1 MAICRYIY
9 KEENA
14 LRKKRLG
21 SILISAALI
30 VILAVFLINLKEGS
44 SRAPADA
51 VALSEIMISN
61 KGSVPDNLG
70 GYPDYIELH
79 NGSSER
85 ADISG
90 YGLSDSLLEG
100 AKYVFP
106 AGTVLEPG
114 AYVVVWCG
122 GEAEDDM
129 HAPFKLSAGE
139 EAVLFDA
146 SGRPLDTA
154 VLNSVDSGMVLRRE
168 GEVWTQAK
176 PCPGYPKTEE
186 GMAEYEASLKETE
199 DMGLY
204 INEFMASNAT
214 TICDSFGSYSD
225 WIELYNST
233 DTDMDI
239 SGFGISDNLSQPMK
253 YRFPDGTTIAAKGYL
268 VVFCSGNEGMQN
280 GELHAPFGLRSY
292 GEDVVI
298 ANRAGRIIDSYSF
311 KNQETDVSMARV
323 PDGAGEFQSNS
334 QPSPGYPNTGA
345 GYSAFDAANRLPLGG
360 VYISEFGGS
369 TGSVASDW
377 VEIYNSTGSAV
388 SLGGYGLS
396 NNPKNPAKWVFP
408 DISIE
413 PGEYLLLY
421 ATGSADKAQ
430 KKNLKL
436 NFCISSTG
444 ETLFFFDPN
453 GKLIDKLSAGRM
465 KSGQSYGRDG
475 SDNRY
480 YYADPTP
487 GAQNGK
493 GYEGIT
499 QLPAFSV
506 TPGIY
511 DNAVTVAIT
520 AGEGET
526 IRYTTDC
533 TTPNASSEVYSG
545 ELSISKNSVIRAAAF
560 RDGYLSGDVATAT
573 YLFRSDG
580 VNHALPVVTLVTD
593 PDNLWNSKTGIYAT
607 GDQFDP
613 DAASYAD
620 TLQSATY
627 YQAKFA
633 TEEQVDTIW
642 EKPAAFSLFDDNG
655 KQVFTQ
661 NVGIRI
667 AGSFGR
673 GRAQKGFNVIAR
685 KEYGKGSMEYPFF
698 ENRPYTEYK
707 AVVLRAGA
715 QDQNRS
721 KIRDE
726 LASGLLEGTDINI
739 LYQAYRPTVLYLN
752 GEYWGVY
759 FMKEKRNRFFVAQH
773 ENTENNV
780 DLAIGK
786 GFKQRSY
793 GDNSDWVSLYEYATS
808 HDLSSAEAY
817 AYVSERMDVDSFRD
831 YMIAEIYNGNTD
843 TYNFQYYRLKG
854 GKWKFIFY
862 DFCWGFQSPGHE
874 TLAFRMGKTPADVC
888 SAKLFAAMLQNKG
901 WRDSFCRRFGELLN
915 TAFAPERVSALI
927 EELYGYV
934 EPEIKREREKFNKD
948 TFMGVKQPNTNLG
961 TYEGFQSEISKL
973 KDFAQRRPEELKRQL
988 QSNLGLSDS
997 YMKEVFG

>member
-79 NGSSER
+79 NGSTER

-122 GEAEDDM
+122 GEAEDGM

-311 KNQETDVSMARV
+311 KNQETDVSMARI

-377 VEIYNSTGSAV
+377 VELHNSTGSAV
-388 SLGGYGLS
+388 SLAGYGLS

-475 SDNRY
+475 SDNRF
-480 YYADPTP
+480 YYAEPTP

-506 TPGIY
+506 IPGIY

-808 HDLSSAEAY
+808 HDLSASDAY
-817 AYVSERMDVDSFRD
+817 NYVAERMDVDSFRD

-874 TLAFRMGKTPADVC
+874 TLAFRMGKTPSDVC

-915 TAFAPERVSALI
+915 TAFAPGRVSALI

>member
-1 MAICRYIY
+1 M
-9 KEENA
+9 
-14 LRKKRLG
+14 RKRRLG

-79 NGSSER
+79 NGSTEK

-106 AGTVLEPG
+106 AGTVLEPD

-122 GEAEDDM
+122 GEAEDGM

-186 GMAEYEASLKETE
+186 GMAEYEKSLKETE
-199 DMGLY
+199 DIGLY

-214 TICDSFGSYSD
+214 TLCDSFGSYSD

-311 KNQETDVSMARV
+311 KNQETDVSMARI

-444 ETLFFFDPN
+444 EALFFFDPN

-465 KSGQSYGRDG
+465 RSGQSYGRDG
-475 SDNRY
+475 SDNRF
-480 YYADPTP
+480 YYAEPTP

-759 FMKEKRNRFFVAQH
+759 FLKEKRNRFFVAQH

-793 GDNSDWVSLYEYATS
+793 GDNSDWVSLYEYATT

-874 TLAFRMGKTPADVC
+874 TLAFRMGKTPSDVC

-901 WRDSFCRRFGELLN
+901 WRDSFCRRFGELLD

-948 TFMGVKQPNTNLG
+948 TFMGVRQPRTNLG
-961 TYEGFQSEISKL
+961 SYEGFQSEISKL

>member
-1 MAICRYIY
+1 M
-9 KEENA
+9 
-14 LRKKRLG
+14 RKRRLG

-79 NGSSER
+79 NGSTEK

-122 GEAEDDM
+122 GEAEDGM

-199 DMGLY
+199 DIGLY

-214 TICDSFGSYSD
+214 TLCDSFGSYSD

-311 KNQETDVSMARV
+311 KNQETDVSMARI

-377 VEIYNSTGSAV
+377 VELHNSTGSAV
-388 SLGGYGLS
+388 NLGGYGLS

-444 ETLFFFDPN
+444 EALFFFDPN

-475 SDNRY
+475 SDNRF
-480 YYADPTP
+480 YYAEPTP

-620 TLQSATY
+620 TLKSATY

-874 TLAFRMGKTPADVC
+874 TLAFRMGKTPSDVC

-927 EELYGYV
+927 EELYSYV

-973 KDFAQRRPEELKRQL
+973 KDFAQKRPEELKRQL

>member
-1 MAICRYIY
+1 M
-9 KEENA
+9 
-14 LRKKRLG
+14 RKRRLG

-79 NGSSER
+79 NGSTEK

-122 GEAEDDM
+122 GEAEDGM

-199 DMGLY
+199 DIGLY

-311 KNQETDVSMARV
+311 KNQETDVSMARM
-323 PDGAGEFQSNS
+323 PDGAGELQSNS

-345 GYSAFDAANRLPLGG
+345 GYSAFDAANRLPLNG

-369 TGSVASDW
+369 TGSVATDW
-377 VEIYNSTGSAV
+377 VELHNSTGSAV
-388 SLGGYGLS
+388 NLAGYGLS

-444 ETLFFFDPN
+444 ETLFFFDPG

-465 KSGQSYGRDG
+465 RSGQSYGRDG

-620 TLQSATY
+620 TLKSATY

-786 GFKQRSY
+786 GFKQRTY

-927 EELYGYV
+927 DELYGYV

-973 KDFAQRRPEELKRQL
+973 KDFAQKRPEEIKRQL

>member
-1 MAICRYIY
+1 M
-9 KEENA
+9 
-14 LRKKRLG
+14 RKKRLG

-79 NGSSER
+79 NGSTEK

-186 GMAEYEASLKETE
+186 GMAEYEKSLKETE
-199 DMGLY
+199 DIGLY

-311 KNQETDVSMARV
+311 KNQETDVSMARI

-377 VEIYNSTGSAV
+377 VELHNSTGSAV
-388 SLGGYGLS
+388 SLAGYGIS

-444 ETLFFFDPN
+444 EALFFFDPN

-465 KSGQSYGRDG
+465 RSGQSYGRDG
-475 SDNRY
+475 SDNRF
-480 YYADPTP
+480 YYAEPTP

-874 TLAFRMGKTPADVC
+874 TLAFRMGKTPSDVC

>member
-1 MAICRYIY
+1 M
-9 KEENA
+9 
-14 LRKKRLG
+14 RKKRLG

-79 NGSSER
+79 NGSTEK

-114 AYVVVWCG
+114 AYVVVWCSG
-122 GEAEDDM
+122 DAEDGM

-186 GMAEYEASLKETE
+186 GMAEYEKSLKETE
-199 DMGLY
+199 DIGLY

-253 YRFPDGTTIAAKGYL
+253 YRFPDGSTIAAKGYL

-311 KNQETDVSMARV
+311 KNQETDVSVARI

-377 VEIYNSTGSAV
+377 VELHNSTGSAV
-388 SLGGYGLS
+388 SLAGYGLS

-444 ETLFFFDPN
+444 EALFFFDPN

-475 SDNRY
+475 SDNRF
-480 YYADPTP
+480 YYAEPTP

-655 KQVFTQ
+655 RQVFTQ

-874 TLAFRMGKTPADVC
+874 TLAFRMGKTPSDVC

-973 KDFAQRRPEELKRQL
+973 RDFAQRRPEELKRQL

>member
-1 MAICRYIY
+1 M
-9 KEENA
+9 
-14 LRKKRLG
+14 RKKRLG

-44 SRAPADA
+44 SKAPADA

-79 NGSSER
+79 NGSTEK

-106 AGTVLEPG
+106 AGTVMEPD

-122 GEAEDDM
+122 GEAEDGM

-176 PCPGYPKTEE
+176 PCPGYPKTEA

-199 DMGLY
+199 DIGLY

-311 KNQETDVSMARV
+311 KNQETGVSVARI
-323 PDGAGEFQSNS
+323 PDGAGELQPNS

-377 VEIYNSTGSAV
+377 VELHNSTGSAV
-388 SLGGYGLS
+388 SLAGYGIS

-436 NFCISSTG
+436 NFNISSTG
-444 ETLFFFDPN
+444 EALFFFDPN

-475 SDNRY
+475 SDNRF
-480 YYADPTP
+480 YYAEPTP

-580 VNHALPVVTLVTD
+580 VNHALPVVTLVTA

-620 TLQSATY
+620 TLKSATY

-655 KQVFTQ
+655 RQVFTQ

-698 ENRPYTEYK
+698 QNRPYTEYK

-808 HDLSSAEAY
+808 HDLSSADAY
-817 AYVSERMDVDSFRD
+817 NYVAERMDVDSFRD

>member
-1 MAICRYIY
+1 M
-9 KEENA
+9 
-14 LRKKRLG
+14 RKRRLG

-30 VILAVFLINLKEGS
+30 VILAVFLINLKKGS

-79 NGSSER
+79 NGSTEK

-106 AGTVLEPG
+106 AGTVLEPD

-122 GEAEDDM
+122 GEAEDGM

-186 GMAEYEASLKETE
+186 GMAEYEKSLKETE
-199 DMGLY
+199 DIGLY

-311 KNQETDVSMARV
+311 KNQETDVSVARI
-323 PDGAGEFQSNS
+323 PDGTGEFQSNS

-377 VEIYNSTGSAV
+377 VELHNSTGSAV
-388 SLGGYGLS
+388 SLAGYGIS

-436 NFCISSTG
+436 NFNISSTG

-465 KSGQSYGRDG
+465 RSGQSYGRDG
-475 SDNRY
+475 SDNRF
-480 YYADPTP
+480 YYAEPTP

-698 ENRPYTEYK
+698 ENRPYKEYK

-874 TLAFRMGKTPADVC
+874 TLAFRMGKTPSDVC

-927 EELYGYV
+927 DELYGYV

>member
-1 MAICRYIY
+1 M
-9 KEENA
+9 
-14 LRKKRLG
+14 RKRRLG

-79 NGSSER
+79 NGSTER

-122 GEAEDDM
+122 GEAEDGM

-186 GMAEYEASLKETE
+186 GMAEYEKSLKETE
-199 DMGLY
+199 DIGLY

-214 TICDSFGSYSD
+214 TLCDSFGSYSD

-253 YRFPDGTTIAAKGYL
+253 YRFPDGSTIAAKGYL

-298 ANRAGRIIDSYSF
+298 ANKAGRIIDSYSF
-311 KNQETDVSMARV
+311 KNQETDVSVARI

-388 SLGGYGLS
+388 SLAGYGIS

-444 ETLFFFDPN
+444 EALFFFDPN

-465 KSGQSYGRDG
+465 RSGQSYGRDG
-475 SDNRY
+475 SDNRF
-480 YYADPTP
+480 YYAEPTP

-698 ENRPYTEYK
+698 ENRPYKEYK

-874 TLAFRMGKTPADVC
+874 TLAFRMGKTPSDVC

-901 WRDSFCRRFGELLN
+901 WRDSFCRRFAELLN

-973 KDFAQRRPEELKRQL
+973 KDFAQKRPEEIKRQL

>member
-1 MAICRYIY
+1 M
-9 KEENA
+9 
-14 LRKKRLG
+14 KKRRLG

-79 NGSSER
+79 NGSTER

-122 GEAEDDM
+122 GEAEDGM

-311 KNQETDVSMARV
+311 KNQETDVSVARI

-377 VEIYNSTGSAV
+377 VELHNSTGSAV
-388 SLGGYGLS
+388 SLAGYGLS

-444 ETLFFFDPN
+444 EALFFFDPN

-465 KSGQSYGRDG
+465 RSGQSYGRDG
-475 SDNRY
+475 SDNRF
-480 YYADPTP
+480 YYAEPTP

-580 VNHALPVVTLVTD
+580 VNHALPVVILVTD

-620 TLQSATY
+620 TLKSATY

-698 ENRPYTEYK
+698 ENRPYKEYK

-786 GFKQRSY
+786 GFKQRTY
-793 GDNSDWVSLYEYATS
+793 GDNSDWVSLYKYATS

-874 TLAFRMGKTPADVC
+874 TLAFRMGKTPSDVC

>member
-1 MAICRYIY
+1 M
-9 KEENA
+9 
-14 LRKKRLG
+14 RKKRLG

-79 NGSSER
+79 NGSSEK

-139 EAVLFDA
+139 EAVLFDP

-154 VLNSVDSGMVLRRE
+154 VLSAVDSGMVLRRE
-168 GEVWTQAK
+168 GDTWIQAK
-176 PCPGYPKTEE
+176 PCPGYPKTEA

-311 KNQETDVSMARV
+311 KNQETDVSMARI

-377 VEIYNSTGSAV
+377 VELHNSTGSAV
-388 SLGGYGLS
+388 SLAGYGLS

-436 NFCISSTG
+436 NFNISSTG
-444 ETLFFFDPN
+444 EALFFFDPN

-465 KSGQSYGRDG
+465 RSGQSYGRDG
-475 SDNRY
+475 SDNRF
-480 YYADPTP
+480 YYAEPTP

-533 TTPNASSEVYSG
+533 TTPNASSQVYSG

-580 VNHALPVVTLVTD
+580 VNHALPVVTLVTA

-793 GDNSDWVSLYEYATS
+793 GDNSDWVSLYEYATT

-817 AYVSERMDVDSFRD
+817 NYVAERMDVDSFRD

-874 TLAFRMGKTPADVC
+874 TLAFRMGKTPSDVC

-915 TAFAPERVSALI
+915 TAFAPERVTALI

-934 EPEIKREREKFNKD
+934 EPEIKREREKFNKE
-948 TFMGVKQPNTNLG
+948 TFMGVKQPATNLG
-961 TYEGFQSEISKL
+961 SYEGFQSEISKL
-973 KDFAQRRPEELKRQL
+973 KDFAQKRPEEIKRQL
-988 QSNLGLSDS
+988 KSVLGLSDS

>member
-1 MAICRYIY
+1 M
-9 KEENA
+9 
-14 LRKKRLG
+14 RKKRLG

-79 NGSSER
+79 NGSSEK

-106 AGTVLEPG
+106 AGMVLEPD

-122 GEAEDDM
+122 GEAEDGM

-176 PCPGYPKTEE
+176 PCPGYPKTEA

-199 DMGLY
+199 DIGLY

-311 KNQETDVSMARV
+311 KNQETDVSMARIS
-323 PDGAGEFQSNS
+323 DGAGEFQSNS

-369 TGSVASDW
+369 TDSVASDW

-388 SLGGYGLS
+388 SLAGYGLS

-436 NFCISSTG
+436 NFNISSTG
-444 ETLFFFDPN
+444 EALFFFDPN

-475 SDNRY
+475 SDNRF
-480 YYADPTP
+480 YYAEPTP

-620 TLQSATY
+620 TLKSATY

-817 AYVSERMDVDSFRD
+817 NYVAERMDVDSFRD

-973 KDFAQRRPEELKRQL
+973 KDFAQKRPEELKRQL

>member
-1 MAICRYIY
+1 M
-9 KEENA
+9 
-14 LRKKRLG
+14 RKRRLG

-79 NGSSER
+79 NGSSEK

-106 AGTVLEPG
+106 AGTVLEPD

-122 GEAEDDM
+122 GEAEDGM

-176 PCPGYPKTEE
+176 PCPGYPKTEA

-199 DMGLY
+199 DIGLY

-311 KNQETDVSMARV
+311 KNQETDVSVARI
-323 PDGAGEFQSNS
+323 PDGAGELQSNS

-377 VEIYNSTGSAV
+377 VELHNSTGSAV
-388 SLGGYGLS
+388 SLAGYGIS

-436 NFCISSTG
+436 NFNISSTG
-444 ETLFFFDPN
+444 EALFFFDPN

-465 KSGQSYGRDG
+465 RSGQSYGRDG

-511 DNAVTVAIT
+511 DNAVTVTIT

-545 ELSISKNSVIRAAAF
+545 ELSISKNSVIRAAAYK
-560 RDGYLSGDVATAT
+560 DGYLSGDTATAT
-573 YLFRSDG
+573 YLFKGDG
-580 VNHALPVVTLVTD
+580 VDHALPVVTLVTD

-620 TLQSATY
+620 TLKSATY

-698 ENRPYTEYK
+698 DNRPYTEYK

-786 GFKQRSY
+786 GFKQRTY

-808 HDLSSAEAY
+808 HDLSASDAY
-817 AYVSERMDVDSFRD
+817 NYVAERMDVDSFRD

-874 TLAFRMGKTPADVC
+874 TLAFRMGKTPSDVC

-901 WRDSFCRRFGELLN
+901 WRDSFCRRFVELLN

>member
-1 MAICRYIY
+1 M
-9 KEENA
+9 
-14 LRKKRLG
+14 RKKRLG

-79 NGSSER
+79 NGSTEK

-186 GMAEYEASLKETE
+186 GMAEYEKSLKETE
-199 DMGLY
+199 DIGLY

-311 KNQETDVSMARV
+311 KNQETDVSMARI

-377 VEIYNSTGSAV
+377 VELHNSTGSAV
-388 SLGGYGLS
+388 SLAGYGLS

-444 ETLFFFDPN
+444 EALFFFDPN

-465 KSGQSYGRDG
+465 RSGQSYGRDG
-475 SDNRY
+475 SDNRF
-480 YYADPTP
+480 YYAEPTP

-698 ENRPYTEYK
+698 QNRPYTEYK

-874 TLAFRMGKTPADVC
+874 TLAFRMGKTPSDVC

>member
-1 MAICRYIY
+1 M
-9 KEENA
+9 
-14 LRKKRLG
+14 RKRRLG

-79 NGSSER
+79 NGSSEK

-106 AGTVLEPG
+106 AGTVLEPD

-122 GEAEDDM
+122 GEAEDGM

-311 KNQETDVSMARV
+311 KNQETDVSMARI

-377 VEIYNSTGSAV
+377 VELHNSTGSAV
-388 SLGGYGLS
+388 SLAGYGLS

-444 ETLFFFDPN
+444 EALFFFDPN

-475 SDNRY
+475 SDNRF
-480 YYADPTP
+480 YYAEPTP

-506 TPGIY
+506 IPGIY

-808 HDLSSAEAY
+808 HDLSASDAY
-817 AYVSERMDVDSFRD
+817 NYVAERMDVDSFRD

-915 TAFAPERVSALI
+915 TAFAPGRVSALI

>member
-1 MAICRYIY
+1 M
-9 KEENA
+9 
-14 LRKKRLG
+14 RKRRLG

-79 NGSSER
+79 NGSTEK

-122 GEAEDDM
+122 GEAEDGM

-176 PCPGYPKTEE
+176 PCPGYPKTEA

-199 DMGLY
+199 DIGLY

-311 KNQETDVSMARV
+311 KNQETDVSMARI
-323 PDGAGEFQSNS
+323 PDGAGELQSNS

-388 SLGGYGLS
+388 SLAGYGLS

-444 ETLFFFDPN
+444 EALFFFDPN

-465 KSGQSYGRDG
+465 RSGQSYGRDG
-475 SDNRY
+475 SDNRF
-480 YYADPTP
+480 YYAEPTP

-607 GDQFDP
+607 GDKFDP

-698 ENRPYTEYK
+698 QNRPYTEYK

-874 TLAFRMGKTPADVC
+874 TLAFRMGKTPSDVC

-901 WRDSFCRRFGELLN
+901 WRDSFCRRFAELLN

-973 KDFAQRRPEELKRQL
+973 KDFAQKRPEELKRQL

>member
-79 NGSSER
+79 NGSTER

-122 GEAEDDM
+122 GEAEDGM

-311 KNQETDVSMARV
+311 KNQETDVSMARI
-323 PDGAGEFQSNS
+323 PDGTGEFQSNS

-369 TGSVASDW
+369 TGSVATDW
-377 VEIYNSTGSAV
+377 VELHNSTGSAV
-388 SLGGYGLS
+388 SLAGYGLS

-436 NFCISSTG
+436 NFNISSTG
-444 ETLFFFDPN
+444 EALFFFDPN

-475 SDNRY
+475 SDNRF
-480 YYADPTP
+480 YYAEPTP

-620 TLQSATY
+620 TLKSATY

-655 KQVFTQ
+655 RQVFTQ

-786 GFKQRSY
+786 GFKQRTY

-874 TLAFRMGKTPADVC
+874 TLAFRMGKTPSDVC

-948 TFMGVKQPNTNLG
+948 TFMGVRQPRTNLG
-961 TYEGFQSEISKL
+961 SYEGFQSEISKL
-973 KDFAQRRPEELKRQL
+973 KDFAQKRPEEIKRQL
-988 QSNLGLSDS
+988 KSVLGLSDS

>member
-1 MAICRYIY
+1 M
-9 KEENA
+9 
-14 LRKKRLG
+14 RKKRLG

-139 EAVLFDA
+139 EAVLFDP

-154 VLNSVDSGMVLRRE
+154 VLSAVDSGMVLRRE
-168 GEVWTQAK
+168 GDTWIQAK

-186 GMAEYEASLKETE
+186 GMAEYEKSLKETE

-253 YRFPDGTTIAAKGYL
+253 YRFPDGTKIAAKGYL
-268 VVFCSGNEGMQN
+268 VVFCSGNEGIQN

-311 KNQETDVSMARV
+311 KNQETDVSMARI
-323 PDGAGEFQSNS
+323 PDGAGEIQSNS

-377 VEIYNSTGSAV
+377 VELHNSTGSAV
-388 SLGGYGLS
+388 SLAGYGLS

-436 NFCISSTG
+436 NFNISSTG

-465 KSGQSYGRDG
+465 RSGQSYGRDG
-475 SDNRY
+475 SDNRF
-480 YYADPTP
+480 YYAEPTP

-511 DNAVTVAIT
+511 DDTVTVAIT

-573 YLFRSDG
+573 YLFKSDG

-607 GDQFDP
+607 GDKFDP

-655 KQVFTQ
+655 KQAFTQ

-698 ENRPYTEYK
+698 DNRPYTEYK

-874 TLAFRMGKTPADVC
+874 TLAFRMGKTPSDVC
-888 SAKLFAAMLQNKG
+888 SAKLFAAMLQNRG
-901 WRDSFCRRFGELLN
+901 WRDSFCRRFAELLN
-915 TAFAPERVSALI
+915 TAFAPERVTALI

-934 EPEIKREREKFNKD
+934 EPEIKREREKFNKE
-948 TFMGVKQPNTNLG
+948 TFMGVKQPATNLG
-961 TYEGFQSEISKL
+961 SYEGFQSEISKL
-973 KDFAQRRPEELKRQL
+973 KDFAQKRPEEIKRQL

>member
-1 MAICRYIY
+1 M
-9 KEENA
+9 
-14 LRKKRLG
+14 RKKRLG

-79 NGSSER
+79 NGSSEK

-122 GEAEDDM
+122 GEAEDGM

-311 KNQETDVSMARV
+311 KNQETDVSMARI

-369 TGSVASDW
+369 TGSVATDW
-377 VEIYNSTGSAV
+377 VELHNSTGSAV
-388 SLGGYGLS
+388 SLAGYGLS

-444 ETLFFFDPN
+444 EALFFFDPN

-465 KSGQSYGRDG
+465 RSGQSYGRDG
-475 SDNRY
+475 SDNRF
-480 YYADPTP
+480 YYAEPTP

-533 TTPNASSEVYSG
+533 TTPNASSQVYSG

-620 TLQSATY
+620 TLKSATY

-808 HDLSSAEAY
+808 HDLSASDAY
-817 AYVSERMDVDSFRD
+817 NYVAERMDVDSFMD

-874 TLAFRMGKTPADVC
+874 TLAFRMGKTPSDVC

-901 WRDSFCRRFGELLN
+901 WRDRFCRRFGELLN

-927 EELYGYV
+927 DELYGYV

-973 KDFAQRRPEELKRQL
+973 KDFAQKRPEEIKRQL

>member
-1 MAICRYIY
+1 M
-9 KEENA
+9 
-14 LRKKRLG
+14 RKKRLG
-21 SILISAALI
+21 SILISAALM

-79 NGSSER
+79 NGSSEK

-176 PCPGYPKTEE
+176 PCPGYPKTEA

-311 KNQETDVSMARV
+311 KNQETDVSMARI

-369 TGSVASDW
+369 TGSVATDW
-377 VEIYNSTGSAV
+377 VELHNSTGSAV
-388 SLGGYGLS
+388 SLAGYGLS

-436 NFCISSTG
+436 NFNISSTG

-465 KSGQSYGRDG
+465 RSGQSYGRDG
-475 SDNRY
+475 SDNRF
-480 YYADPTP
+480 YYAEPTP

-545 ELSISKNSVIRAAAF
+545 ELSISKNTVIRAAAF

-620 TLQSATY
+620 TLKSATY

-655 KQVFTQ
+655 RQVFTQ

-780 DLAIGK
+780 NLAIGK
-786 GFKQRSY
+786 GFKQRTY
-793 GDNSDWVSLYEYATS
+793 GDNSDWVSLYEYATT

-862 DFCWGFQSPGHE
+862 DFCWGFQNPGHE
-874 TLAFRMGKTPADVC
+874 TLAFRMGKTPSDVC

-915 TAFAPERVSALI
+915 TAFAPERVTALI

>member
-1 MAICRYIY
+1 M
-9 KEENA
+9 
-14 LRKKRLG
+14 RKKRLG
-21 SILISAALI
+21 SILISAALM

-122 GEAEDDM
+122 GEAEDGM

-176 PCPGYPKTEE
+176 PCPGYPKTEA

-199 DMGLY
+199 DIGLY

-311 KNQETDVSMARV
+311 KNQETDVSMARI
-323 PDGAGEFQSNS
+323 PDGAGELQSNS

-388 SLGGYGLS
+388 SLAGYGLS

-444 ETLFFFDPN
+444 EALFFFDPN

-465 KSGQSYGRDG
+465 RSGQSYGRDG
-475 SDNRY
+475 SDNRF
-480 YYADPTP
+480 YYAEPTP

-620 TLQSATY
+620 TLKSATY

-759 FMKEKRNRFFVAQH
+759 FMKEKRNRFFMAQH

-808 HDLSSAEAY
+808 HDLSSADAY
-817 AYVSERMDVDSFRD
+817 NYVAERMDVDSFRD

-862 DFCWGFQSPGHE
+862 DFCWGFQNPGHE
-874 TLAFRMGKTPADVC
+874 TLAFRMGKTPSDVC

-915 TAFAPERVSALI
+915 TAFAPERVTALI

-973 KDFAQRRPEELKRQL
+973 KEFAQKRPEEIKRQL

>member
-1 MAICRYIY
+1 M
-9 KEENA
+9 
-14 LRKKRLG
+14 RKKRLG

-79 NGSSER
+79 NGSTEK

-122 GEAEDDM
+122 GDAEDGM

-311 KNQETDVSMARV
+311 KNQETDVSMARI

-369 TGSVASDW
+369 TGSVATDW
-377 VEIYNSTGSAV
+377 VELHNSTGSAV
-388 SLGGYGLS
+388 SLAGYGLS

-444 ETLFFFDPN
+444 EALFFFDPN

-465 KSGQSYGRDG
+465 RSGQSYGRDG

-620 TLQSATY
+620 TLKSATY

-786 GFKQRSY
+786 GFKQRTY

-808 HDLSSAEAY
+808 HDLSSADAY
-817 AYVSERMDVDSFRD
+817 NYVAERMDVDSFRD

-927 EELYGYV
+927 DELYGYV

-973 KDFAQRRPEELKRQL
+973 KDFAQKRPEEIKRQL

>member
-1 MAICRYIY
+1 M
-9 KEENA
+9 
-14 LRKKRLG
+14 RKRRLG

-106 AGTVLEPG
+106 AGTVMEPD

-122 GEAEDDM
+122 GEAEDGM

-176 PCPGYPKTEE
+176 PCPGYPKTEA
-186 GMAEYEASLKETE
+186 GMAEYEKSLKETE

-311 KNQETDVSMARV
+311 KNQETDVSMARI
-323 PDGAGEFQSNS
+323 PDGAGELQSNS

-388 SLGGYGLS
+388 NLGGYGLS

-444 ETLFFFDPN
+444 EALFFFDPN

-465 KSGQSYGRDG
+465 RSGQSYGRDG
-475 SDNRY
+475 SDNRF
-480 YYADPTP
+480 YYAEPTP

-533 TTPNASSEVYSG
+533 TTPNASSQVYSG
-545 ELSISKNSVIRAAAF
+545 ELSISKNTVIRAAAF

-620 TLQSATY
+620 TLKSATY

-874 TLAFRMGKTPADVC
+874 TLAFRMGKTPSDVC

-973 KDFAQRRPEELKRQL
+973 KDFAQKRPEELKRQL

>member
-1 MAICRYIY
+1 M
-9 KEENA
+9 
-14 LRKKRLG
+14 RKRRLG

-122 GEAEDDM
+122 GEAGDGM

-199 DMGLY
+199 DIGLY

-311 KNQETDVSMARV
+311 KNQETDVSMARI

-369 TGSVASDW
+369 TDSVASDW

-388 SLGGYGLS
+388 SLAGYGLS

-436 NFCISSTG
+436 NFNISSTG
-444 ETLFFFDPN
+444 EALFFFDPN

-465 KSGQSYGRDG
+465 RSGQSYGRDG
-475 SDNRY
+475 SDNRF
-480 YYADPTP
+480 YYAEPTP

-620 TLQSATY
+620 TLKSATY

-786 GFKQRSY
+786 GFKQRTY

-874 TLAFRMGKTPADVC
+874 TLAFRMGKTPSDVC

>member
-1 MAICRYIY
+1 MAICRYIL
-9 KEENA
+9 KEENE

-79 NGSSER
+79 NGSTEK

-176 PCPGYPKTEE
+176 PCPGYPKTEA

-253 YRFPDGTTIAAKGYL
+253 YRFPDGSTIAAKGYL

-311 KNQETDVSMARV
+311 KNQETDVSVARI

-377 VEIYNSTGSAV
+377 VELHNSTGSAV
-388 SLGGYGLS
+388 SLAGYGIS

-421 ATGSADKAQ
+421 ATGSSDKAQ

-444 ETLFFFDPN
+444 EALFFFDPN

-475 SDNRY
+475 SDNRF
-480 YYADPTP
+480 YYAEPTP

-655 KQVFTQ
+655 RQVFTQ

-874 TLAFRMGKTPADVC
+874 TLAFRMGKTPSDVC

-973 KDFAQRRPEELKRQL
+973 RDFAQRRPEELKRQL

>member
-1 MAICRYIY
+1 M
-9 KEENA
+9 
-14 LRKKRLG
+14 
-21 SILISAALI
+21 
-30 VILAVFLINLKEGS
+30 
-44 SRAPADA
+44 
-51 VALSEIMISN
+51 
-61 KGSVPDNLG
+61 
-70 GYPDYIELH
+70 
-79 NGSSER
+79 
-85 ADISG
+85 
-90 YGLSDSLLEG
+90 
-100 AKYVFP
+100 
-106 AGTVLEPG
+106 
-114 AYVVVWCG
+114 
-122 GEAEDDM
+122 
-129 HAPFKLSAGE
+129 
-139 EAVLFDA
+139 
-146 SGRPLDTA
+146 
-154 VLNSVDSGMVLRRE
+154 
-168 GEVWTQAK
+168 
-176 PCPGYPKTEE
+176 
-186 GMAEYEASLKETE
+186 
-199 DMGLY
+199 
-204 INEFMASNAT
+204 
-214 TICDSFGSYSD
+214 
-225 WIELYNST
+225 
-233 DTDMDI
+233 
-239 SGFGISDNLSQPMK
+239 
-253 YRFPDGTTIAAKGYL
+253 
-268 VVFCSGNEGMQN
+268 
-280 GELHAPFGLRSY
+280 
-292 GEDVVI
+292 
-298 ANRAGRIIDSYSF
+298 
-311 KNQETDVSMARV
+311 
-323 PDGAGEFQSNS
+323 
-334 QPSPGYPNTGA
+334 
-345 GYSAFDAANRLPLGG
+345 
-360 VYISEFGGS
+360 
-369 TGSVASDW
+369 
-377 VEIYNSTGSAV
+377 
-388 SLGGYGLS
+388 
-396 NNPKNPAKWVFP
+396 
-408 DISIE
+408 
-413 PGEYLLLY
+413 
-421 ATGSADKAQ
+421 
-430 KKNLKL
+430 
-436 NFCISSTG
+436 
-444 ETLFFFDPN
+444 
-453 GKLIDKLSAGRM
+453 
-465 KSGQSYGRDG
+465 
-475 SDNRY
+475 
-480 YYADPTP
+480 
-487 GAQNGK
+487 
-493 GYEGIT
+493 
-499 QLPAFSV
+499 
-506 TPGIY
+506 
-511 DNAVTVAIT
+511 
-520 AGEGET
+520 
-526 IRYTTDC
+526 
-533 TTPNASSEVYSG
+533 YSG

-620 TLQSATY
+620 TLKSATY

-808 HDLSSAEAY
+808 HDLSSADAY
-817 AYVSERMDVDSFRD
+817 NYVAERMDVDSFRD

-862 DFCWGFQSPGHE
+862 DFCWGFQNPGHE
-874 TLAFRMGKTPADVC
+874 TLAFRMGKTPSDVC

-915 TAFAPERVSALI
+915 TAFAPERVTALI

-973 KDFAQRRPEELKRQL
+973 KEFAQKRPEEIKRQL

>member
-1 MAICRYIY
+1 M
-9 KEENA
+9 
-14 LRKKRLG
+14 RKRRLG

-79 NGSSER
+79 NGSTEK

-122 GEAEDDM
+122 GEAEDGM

-168 GEVWTQAK
+168 GNTWIQAK
-176 PCPGYPKTEE
+176 PCPGYPKTEA

-311 KNQETDVSMARV
+311 KNQETDVSMARI
-323 PDGAGEFQSNS
+323 PDGAGELQSNS

-444 ETLFFFDPN
+444 EALFFFDPN

-465 KSGQSYGRDG
+465 RSGQSYGRDG
-475 SDNRY
+475 SDNRF
-480 YYADPTP
+480 YYAEPTP
-487 GAQNGK
+487 GAQNGM

-593 PDNLWNSKTGIYAT
+593 PDNLWNNKTGIYAT

-655 KQVFTQ
+655 RQVFTQ

-698 ENRPYTEYK
+698 QNRPYTEYK

-808 HDLSSAEAY
+808 HDLSASDAY
-817 AYVSERMDVDSFRD
+817 NYVAERMDVDSFRD

-874 TLAFRMGKTPADVC
+874 TLAFRMGKTPSDVC

-901 WRDSFCRRFGELLN
+901 WRDSFCRRFGEFLN
-915 TAFAPERVSALI
+915 TAFAPERVTALI

-973 KDFAQRRPEELKRQL
+973 KDFAQKRPEEIKRQL

>member
-1 MAICRYIY
+1 M
-9 KEENA
+9 
-14 LRKKRLG
+14 KKRRLG
-21 SILISAALI
+21 SILISVALM
-30 VILAVFLINLKEGS
+30 VILAVFLINLREGGLN
-44 SRAPADA
+44 APADA
-51 VALSEIMISN
+51 VTFSEIMISN

-106 AGTVLEPG
+106 AGTVLEPD
-114 AYVVVWCG
+114 AYVVVWCS
-122 GEAEDDM
+122 GEAEDGM

-154 VLNSVDSGMVLRRE
+154 VLNSVDSGMVLRRQ

-186 GMAEYEASLKETE
+186 GMAEYEKSLKETE
-199 DMGLY
+199 DIGLY

-253 YRFPDGTTIAAKGYL
+253 YRFPDGSTIAAKGYL

-311 KNQETDVSMARV
+311 KNQETDVSMARI

-334 QPSPGYPNTGA
+334 QSSPGYPNTGA

-388 SLGGYGLS
+388 NLGGYGIS

-444 ETLFFFDPN
+444 EALFFFDPN

-465 KSGQSYGRDG
+465 RSGQSYGRDG

-487 GAQNGK
+487 GAPNGK

-613 DAASYAD
+613 EAELYAD
-620 TLQSATY
+620 TLKSATY

-655 KQVFTQ
+655 RQVFTQ

-698 ENRPYTEYK
+698 QNRPYKEYK

-759 FMKEKRNRFFVAQH
+759 FLKEKRNRFFVAQH

-786 GFKQRSY
+786 GFKQRTY

-817 AYVSERMDVDSFRD
+817 AYVSERMDVDSFMD
-831 YMIAEIYNGNTD
+831 YMIAQIYTGNTD

-874 TLAFRMGKTPADVC
+874 TVAYRMGKTPSDVC
-888 SAKLFAAMLQNKG
+888 SAKLFSAMLQNKG
-901 WRDSFCRRFGELLN
+901 WKDSFCRRFAELLN
-915 TAFAPERVSALI
+915 TAFTPERVTGLI
-927 EELYGYV
+927 DQLYGYV

>member
-1 MAICRYIY
+1 M
-9 KEENA
+9 
-14 LRKKRLG
+14 RKKRLG

-79 NGSSER
+79 NGSTEK

-106 AGTVLEPG
+106 AGTVLEPD

-122 GEAEDDM
+122 GEAEDGM

-176 PCPGYPKTEE
+176 PCPGYPKTEA

-311 KNQETDVSMARV
+311 KNQETDVSMARI
-323 PDGAGEFQSNS
+323 PDGAGEFQPNS

-377 VEIYNSTGSAV
+377 VELHNSTGSAV
-388 SLGGYGLS
+388 SLAGYGLS

-444 ETLFFFDPN
+444 EALFFFDPN

-465 KSGQSYGRDG
+465 RSGQSYGRDG
-475 SDNRY
+475 SDNRF
-480 YYADPTP
+480 YYAEPTP

-698 ENRPYTEYK
+698 DNRPYTEYK

-793 GDNSDWVSLYEYATS
+793 GDNSDWVSLYEYATG

-862 DFCWGFQSPGHE
+862 DFCWGFQSPSHE
-874 TLAFRMGKTPADVC
+874 TLAFRMGKTPSDVC

-927 EELYGYV
+927 GELYGYV

-973 KDFAQRRPEELKRQL
+973 KDFAQKRPEEIKRQL

>member
-1 MAICRYIY
+1 M
-9 KEENA
+9 
-14 LRKKRLG
+14 RKKRLG

-79 NGSSER
+79 NGSTER

-122 GEAEDDM
+122 GEAEDGM

-311 KNQETDVSMARV
+311 KNQETDVSMARI
-323 PDGAGEFQSNS
+323 PDGTGEFQSNS

-369 TGSVASDW
+369 TGSVATDW
-377 VEIYNSTGSAV
+377 VELHNSTGSAV
-388 SLGGYGLS
+388 SLAGYGLS

-436 NFCISSTG
+436 NFNISSTG
-444 ETLFFFDPN
+444 EALFFFDPN

-475 SDNRY
+475 SDNRF
-480 YYADPTP
+480 YYAEPTP

-620 TLQSATY
+620 TLKSATY

-655 KQVFTQ
+655 RQVFTQ

-786 GFKQRSY
+786 GFKQRTY

-874 TLAFRMGKTPADVC
+874 TLAFRMGKTPSDVC

-948 TFMGVKQPNTNLG
+948 TFMGVRQPRTNLG
-961 TYEGFQSEISKL
+961 SYEGFQSEISKL
-973 KDFAQRRPEELKRQL
+973 KDFAQKRPEEIKRQL
-988 QSNLGLSDS
+988 KSVLGLSDS

>member
-1 MAICRYIY
+1 M
-9 KEENA
+9 
-14 LRKKRLG
+14 RKKRLG

-79 NGSSER
+79 NGSTER

-168 GEVWTQAK
+168 GDTWTQAK

-186 GMAEYEASLKETE
+186 GMAEYEKSLKETE
-199 DMGLY
+199 DIGLY

-253 YRFPDGTTIAAKGYL
+253 YRFPDGTKIAARGYL

-311 KNQETDVSMARV
+311 KNQETDVSMARI
-323 PDGAGEFQSNS
+323 PDGTGELQSNS

-377 VEIYNSTGSAV
+377 VELHNSTGSAV
-388 SLGGYGLS
+388 SLAGYGLS

-436 NFCISSTG
+436 NFNISSTG

-465 KSGQSYGRDG
+465 RSGQSYGRDG

-511 DNAVTVAIT
+511 DNTVTVAIT

-607 GDQFDP
+607 GDKFDP

-655 KQVFTQ
+655 KQAFTQ

-698 ENRPYTEYK
+698 DNRPYTEYK

-808 HDLSSAEAY
+808 HDLSASDAY
-817 AYVSERMDVDSFRD
+817 NYVAERMDVDSFRD

-874 TLAFRMGKTPADVC
+874 TLAFRMGKTPSDVC

-915 TAFAPERVSALI
+915 TAFAPERVTALI
-927 EELYGYV
+927 DQLYGYV
-934 EPEIKREREKFNKD
+934 EPEIKREREKFNKE
-948 TFMGVKQPNTNLG
+948 TFMGVKQPATNLG
-961 TYEGFQSEISKL
+961 SYEGFQSEISKL
-973 KDFAQRRPEELKRQL
+973 KDFAQKRPEELKRQL

>member
-1 MAICRYIY
+1 M
-9 KEENA
+9 
-14 LRKKRLG
+14 RKRRLG

-79 NGSSER
+79 NGSSEK

-106 AGTVLEPG
+106 AGTVLEPD

-311 KNQETDVSMARV
+311 KNQETDVSMARI

-345 GYSAFDAANRLPLGG
+345 GYSAFDAANRLPLEG

-377 VEIYNSTGSAV
+377 VELHNSTGSAV
-388 SLGGYGLS
+388 NLGGYGLS

-444 ETLFFFDPN
+444 EALFFFDPN

-465 KSGQSYGRDG
+465 RSGQSYGRDG
-475 SDNRY
+475 SDNRF
-480 YYADPTP
+480 YYAEPTP

-499 QLPAFSV
+499 QLPAFNV

-620 TLQSATY
+620 TLKSATY

-698 ENRPYTEYK
+698 ENRPYKEYK

-773 ENTENNV
+773 EVTDNV
-780 DLAIGK
+780 TDMIIAK
-786 GFKQRSY
+786 GYKQTTY
-793 GDNSDWVSLYEYATS
+793 GDVTEWVEFYDEACKR
-808 HDLSSAEAY
+808 DLSKAENY
-817 AYVSERMDVDSFRD
+817 KFVTDNMDVDSFMD
-831 YMIAEIYNGNTD
+831 YMIAEVYNGNTD
-843 TYNFQYYRLKG
+843 TYNIQCYKLKG
-854 GKWKFIFY
+854 GKWKWIFY
-862 DFCWGFQSPGHE
+862 DFCWGFYDVNHQS
-874 TLAFRMGKTPADVC
+874 LNARMGNTGLDAA
-888 SAKLFAAMLQNKG
+888 SGRLFKALLNNAE
-901 WRDSFCRRFGELLN
+901 WRDKFVRRFAELLD
-915 TAFAPERVSALI
+915 TAFAPERVIALVD
-927 EELYGYV
+927 ELYGYV
-934 EPEIKREREKFNKD
+934 QPEIAREREKFNGE
-948 TFMGVKQPNTNLG
+948 TFMGVKQNSQVLG
-961 TYEGFQSEISKL
+961 TYEGFEREIARI
-973 KDFAQRRPEELKRQL
+973 KDFAQKRPDEIKKQLK
-988 QSNLGLSDS
+988 SVLGLSDS
-997 YMKEVFG
+997 YMAEVFG

>member
-1 MAICRYIY
+1 M
-9 KEENA
+9 
-14 LRKKRLG
+14 RKRRLG

-79 NGSSER
+79 NGSTEK

-106 AGTVLEPG
+106 AGTVLEPD

-122 GEAEDDM
+122 GEAEDGM

-186 GMAEYEASLKETE
+186 GMAEYEKSLKETE
-199 DMGLY
+199 DIGLY

-311 KNQETDVSMARV
+311 KNQETDVSMARI
-323 PDGAGEFQSNS
+323 PDGAGEFQPNS

-377 VEIYNSTGSAV
+377 VELHNSTGSAV
-388 SLGGYGLS
+388 SLAGYGLS

-444 ETLFFFDPN
+444 EALFFFDPN

-465 KSGQSYGRDG
+465 RSGQSYGRDG
-475 SDNRY
+475 SDNRF
-480 YYADPTP
+480 YYAEPTP

-560 RDGYLSGDVATAT
+560 RDGYLSGDVATAA

-620 TLQSATY
+620 TLKSATY

-685 KEYGKGSMEYPFF
+685 KEYGKGSMEYTFF
-698 ENRPYTEYK
+698 QNRPYTEYK

-759 FMKEKRNRFFVAQH
+759 FLKEKRNRFFVAQH

-793 GDNSDWVSLYEYATS
+793 GDNSDWVSLYEYATT

-817 AYVSERMDVDSFRD
+817 NYVAERMDVDSFRD

-874 TLAFRMGKTPADVC
+874 TLAFRMGKTPSDVC

-915 TAFAPERVSALI
+915 TAFAPERVTSLI
-927 EELYGYV
+927 DQLYGYV

>member
-1 MAICRYIY
+1 M
-9 KEENA
+9 
-14 LRKKRLG
+14 RKKRLG

-79 NGSSER
+79 NGSSEK

-122 GEAEDDM
+122 GEAEDGM

-186 GMAEYEASLKETE
+186 GMAEYEKSLKETE
-199 DMGLY
+199 DIGLY

-311 KNQETDVSMARV
+311 KNQETDVSMARI

-377 VEIYNSTGSAV
+377 VELHNSTGSAV
-388 SLGGYGLS
+388 SLAGYGIS

-444 ETLFFFDPN
+444 EALFFFDPN

-465 KSGQSYGRDG
+465 RSGQSYGRDG
-475 SDNRY
+475 SDNRF
-480 YYADPTP
+480 YYAEPTP

-620 TLQSATY
+620 TLKSATY

-655 KQVFTQ
+655 RQVFTQ

-862 DFCWGFQSPGHE
+862 DFCWGFQSPGHD
-874 TLAFRMGKTPADVC
+874 TLAFRMGKTPSDVC

-901 WRDSFCRRFGELLN
+901 WRDSFCRRFAELLN

-973 KDFAQRRPEELKRQL
+973 KDFAQKRPEELKRQL

>member
-1 MAICRYIY
+1 M
-9 KEENA
+9 
-14 LRKKRLG
+14 RKKRLG

-79 NGSSER
+79 NGSTEK

-100 AKYVFP
+100 AKHVFP

-122 GEAEDDM
+122 GEAEDGM

-199 DMGLY
+199 DIGLY

-311 KNQETDVSMARV
+311 KNQETDVSMARI
-323 PDGAGEFQSNS
+323 PDGTGEFQSNS

-345 GYSAFDAANRLPLGG
+345 GYSAFDAANRLPLSG

-377 VEIYNSTGSAV
+377 VEIYNSMGSAV
-388 SLGGYGLS
+388 SLAGYGIS

-444 ETLFFFDPN
+444 EALFFFDPN

-465 KSGQSYGRDG
+465 RSGQSYGRDG
-475 SDNRY
+475 SDNRF
-480 YYADPTP
+480 YYAEPTP

-620 TLQSATY
+620 TLKSATY

-808 HDLSSAEAY
+808 HDLSSADAY
-817 AYVSERMDVDSFRD
+817 NYVAERMDVDSFRD

-874 TLAFRMGKTPADVC
+874 TLAFRMGKTPSDVC
-888 SAKLFAAMLQNKG
+888 SAKLFAAMIQNKG

-973 KDFAQRRPEELKRQL
+973 KEFAQKRPEEIKRQL

>member
-1 MAICRYIY
+1 M
-9 KEENA
+9 
-14 LRKKRLG
+14 RKKRLG

-79 NGSSER
+79 NGSTEK

-114 AYVVVWCG
+114 AYVVVWCSG
-122 GEAEDDM
+122 DAEDGM

-186 GMAEYEASLKETE
+186 GMAEYEKSLKETE
-199 DMGLY
+199 DIGLY

-253 YRFPDGTTIAAKGYL
+253 YRFPDGSTIAAKGYL

-311 KNQETDVSMARV
+311 KNQETDVSVARI

-377 VEIYNSTGSAV
+377 VELHNSTGSAV
-388 SLGGYGLS
+388 SLAGYGLS

-444 ETLFFFDPN
+444 EALFFFDPN

-475 SDNRY
+475 SDNRF
-480 YYADPTP
+480 YYAEPTP

-499 QLPAFSV
+499 QIPAFSV

-655 KQVFTQ
+655 RQVFTQ

-874 TLAFRMGKTPADVC
+874 TLAFRMGKTPSDVC

-973 KDFAQRRPEELKRQL
+973 RDFAQRRPEELKRQL

>member
-1 MAICRYIY
+1 M
-9 KEENA
+9 
-14 LRKKRLG
+14 RKKRLG

-79 NGSSER
+79 NGSTEK

-106 AGTVLEPG
+106 AGTVLEPD

-122 GEAEDDM
+122 GEAEDGM

-139 EAVLFDA
+139 EAVLFDP

-154 VLNSVDSGMVLRRE
+154 VLSAVDSGMVLRRE

-199 DMGLY
+199 DIGLY

-311 KNQETDVSMARV
+311 KNQETDVSMARI
-323 PDGAGEFQSNS
+323 PDGAGELQSNS

-377 VEIYNSTGSAV
+377 VELHNSTGSAV

-436 NFCISSTG
+436 NFNISSTG
-444 ETLFFFDPN
+444 EALFFFDPN

-620 TLQSATY
+620 TLKSATY

-780 DLAIGK
+780 DMAIGK

-862 DFCWGFQSPGHE
+862 DFCWGFQSPSHE

-973 KDFAQRRPEELKRQL
+973 KDFAQKRPEELKRQL

>member
-1 MAICRYIY
+1 M
-9 KEENA
+9 
-14 LRKKRLG
+14 RKKRLG

-122 GEAEDDM
+122 GDAEDGM

-199 DMGLY
+199 DIGLY

-214 TICDSFGSYSD
+214 TLCDSFGNYSD

-311 KNQETDVSMARV
+311 KNQETDVSMARI

-377 VEIYNSTGSAV
+377 VELHNSTGSAV
-388 SLGGYGLS
+388 SLAGYGIS

-465 KSGQSYGRDG
+465 RSGQSYGRDG
-475 SDNRY
+475 SDNRF
-480 YYADPTP
+480 YYAEPTP

-620 TLQSATY
+620 TLKSATY

-759 FMKEKRNRFFVAQH
+759 FLKEKRNRFFVAQH

-874 TLAFRMGKTPADVC
+874 TLAFRMGKTPSDVC

-973 KDFAQRRPEELKRQL
+973 KDFAQKRPEEIKRQL

>member
-1 MAICRYIY
+1 M
-9 KEENA
+9 
-14 LRKKRLG
+14 RKKRLG
-21 SILISAALI
+21 SILISAALM

-122 GEAEDDM
+122 GEAEDGM

-176 PCPGYPKTEE
+176 PCPGYPKTEA

-199 DMGLY
+199 DIGLY

-311 KNQETDVSMARV
+311 KNQETDVSMARI
-323 PDGAGEFQSNS
+323 PDGAGELQSNS

-388 SLGGYGLS
+388 SLAGYGLS

-444 ETLFFFDPN
+444 EALFFFDPN

-465 KSGQSYGRDG
+465 RSGQSYGRDG
-475 SDNRY
+475 SDNRF
-480 YYADPTP
+480 YYAEPTP

-620 TLQSATY
+620 TLKSATY

-808 HDLSSAEAY
+808 HDLSSADAY
-817 AYVSERMDVDSFRD
+817 NYVAERMDVDSFRD

-862 DFCWGFQSPGHE
+862 DFCWGFQNPGHE
-874 TLAFRMGKTPADVC
+874 TLAFRMGKTPSDVC

-973 KDFAQRRPEELKRQL
+973 KEFAQKRPEELKRQL

>member
-1 MAICRYIY
+1 M
-9 KEENA
+9 
-14 LRKKRLG
+14 RKKRLG

-79 NGSSER
+79 NGSSEK

-168 GEVWTQAK
+168 GDTWIQAK
-176 PCPGYPKTEE
+176 PCPGYPKTEA

-253 YRFPDGTTIAAKGYL
+253 YRFPDGTTIAARGYL

-311 KNQETDVSMARV
+311 KNQETDVSMARI

-377 VEIYNSTGSAV
+377 VELHNSTGSAV
-388 SLGGYGLS
+388 SLAGYGIS

-436 NFCISSTG
+436 NFNISSTG
-444 ETLFFFDPN
+444 EALFFFDPN

-465 KSGQSYGRDG
+465 RSGQSYGRDG
-475 SDNRY
+475 SDNRF
-480 YYADPTP
+480 YYAEPTP

-511 DNAVTVAIT
+511 DDTVTVAIT

-573 YLFRSDG
+573 YLFKSDG
-580 VNHALPVVTLVTD
+580 VDHALPVVTLVTD

-607 GDQFDP
+607 GDKFDP

-874 TLAFRMGKTPADVC
+874 TLAFRMGKTPSDVC

-901 WRDSFCRRFGELLN
+901 WRDSFCRRFAELLN

-973 KDFAQRRPEELKRQL
+973 KDFAQKRPEELKRQL